1 MSSFKPEVHE
11 YVEEFIFEYLRSF
24 TYSREI
30 EVRYRSLTLQVKSA
44 STYELRKIAN
54 KCGNYILENIST
66 LDELVNLENDDL
78 ILEALTQALEH
89 DD

>member
-1 MSSFKPEVHE
+1 MSSFKPEVHK
-11 YVEEFIFEYLRSF
+11 YVEQIIFEYLRSF
-24 TYSREI
+24 TYSKEI
-30 EVRYRSLTLQVKSA
+30 EDRYRSLTSQVKSA
-44 STYELRKIAN
+44 STNELHNIAR
-54 KCGNYILENIST
+54 KCGSYILENMST